1 MLPEPRLMLEFPK
14 RDATAS
20 VLLFKSHE
28 APFMSIE
35 LMSLMISL
43 PSEIKLPPARV
54 MVPLPASRLATFMV
68 LVCAL
73 RKMFPLPVLVAFKPV
88 VLTTVKG

>member
-1 MLPEPRLMLEFPK
+1 M
-14 RDATAS
+14 
-20 VLLFKSHE
+20 LLFKSHE

-35 LMSLMISL
+35 LLSLMISP
-43 PSEIKLPPARV
+43 PSEIKLPPVRV
-54 MVPLPASRLATFMV
+54 MVPLPASRLAIWMV